1 MEKNPA
7 SRRKSRSKSCFFSAV
22 AAQNSSFLKRSFCV
36 RPPTRP
42 GVYLSDDSRP
52 SPALRARSAPHSKCT

>member
-22 AAQNSSFLKRSFCV
+22 AAQNSSFLKEFCV
-36 RPPTRP
+36 T
-42 GVYLSDDSRP
+42 
-52 SPALRARSAPHSKCT
+52 